1 MLNSFHR
8 VTLAE
13 KTEEIFPKQ
22 VLVHFDSQHIPCY
35 EICLIL
41 ETPPKNI
48 VTQTARMLTLV
59 CYHNQSNIFLSV
71 IFTWFVILT
80 AFPPLYLKRFSKR
93 SSLPEVWMSSSSY
106 GWRFICWSRP
116 MWSFL
121 CQ

>member
-41 ETPPKNI
+41 ETPRK
-48 VTQTARMLTLV
+48 TLLRKLPG
-59 CYHNQSNIFLSV
+59 CLPWYV
-71 IFTWFVILT
+71 ITIKVIY
-80 AFPPLYLKRFSKR
+80 F
-93 SSLPEVWMSSSSY
+93 
-106 GWRFICWSRP
+106 
-116 MWSFL
+116 
-121 CQ
+121 